1 MVRTKKITIRISE
14 DELSAIDHAADERN
28 MNRSQFIID
37 SALKAASNNG
47 SSTNSGKIMVH
58 LVNLSNLAN
67 EIRDEALKQ
76 PIQTEVYGLW
86 QSLN

>member
-47 SSTNSGKIMVH
+47 SSPNSGKIMVH

-76 PIQTEVYGLW
+76 PIQAEVYNLW

>member
-76 PIQTEVYGLW
+76 PIQAEVYGLW

>member
-47 SSTNSGKIMVH
+47 SSTNSSKIMVH

-76 PIQTEVYGLW
+76 PIQAEVYGLW

>member
-67 EIRDEALKQ
+67 EIRDEELKQ
-76 PIQTEVYGLW
+76 PIQAEVYGLW

>member
-37 SALKAASNNG
+37 SALKAASNNS

-67 EIRDEALKQ
+67 EIRDEELKQ
-76 PIQTEVYGLW
+76 PIQAEVYGLW